1 MGSHCFT
8 PIQAPSHP
16 VPLSPIQAPSTVP
29 SRPLR
34 QSHTGSIMEQF
45 LEWGRTSPWAMTII
59 TLLGLASSL
68 RIAFGLLKNLRDLI
82 WAYVLPRIWPVDLV
96 KTYGKW
102 AVVTGCTGG
111 IGKAYVHSL
120 AARGMDI
127 VLVGRSMEKLQALET
142 ELERKYRC
150 RVLIIQADFT
160 DVSVLPVIVSRL
172 KEEHVEV
179 GILVNN
185 VGILGP
191 GNLPFLEFD
200 LAIVKDMPT
209 VNITAATYLCHQ
221 LLPAMV
227 AKGKGAVINI
237 ASMGSFYPGP
247 YLAEYIA
254 TKHYMHSFTES
265 LALEMEGTGV
275 LIQEIDPG
283 VVNTEM
289 TKDFDPGQKGISPN
303 AEEYLASA
311 LPTIGWAQRTCG
323 HWSHGLQWA
332 LVETLLG
339 HDSWLMKRLA
349 LSGGKK
355 VYEEAKQRKMKK
367 TKEN

>member
-1 MGSHCFT
+1 MGS
-8 PIQAPSHP
+8 PSLEP
-16 VPLSPIQAPSTVP
+16 PDT
-29 SRPLR
+29 
-34 QSHTGSIMEQF
+34 MEQL
-45 LEWGRTSPWAMTII
+45 LEWGQTSPWAPLI
-59 TLLGLASSL
+59 TLLGIASSL
-68 RIAFGLLKNLRDLI
+68 RMVFGVILSLRDLL
-82 WAYVLPRIWPVDLV
+82 WAYILPRIWPVDLV
-96 KTYGKW
+96 QTYGKW

-111 IGKAYVHSL
+111 IGRAYVL
-120 AARGMDI
+120 AMAAKGMDI
-127 VLVGRSMEKLQALET
+127 VLVGRSMGKLQALET
-142 ELERKYRC
+142 EVKQKYGC

-172 KEEHVEV
+172 QEEQIEV

-191 GNLPFLEFD
+191 GMLPFLELD
-200 LAIVKDMPT
+200 LAIVKDMVT

-237 ASMGSFYPGP
+237 ASTGSYGPGP

-275 LIQEIDPG
+275 LVQEIDPG

-289 TKDFDPGQKGISPN
+289 TKEFDPGHKGISPN
-303 AEEYLASA
+303 PEQFLASA
-311 LPTIGWAQRTCG
+311 LPTIGWVQRTCG
-323 HWSHGLQWA
+323 HWSHGLMVA
-332 LVETLLG
+332 VMETLVG
-339 HDSWLMKRLA
+339 WDSWLMRRMGR
-349 LSGGKK
+349 SGQKK
-355 VYEEAKQRKMKK
+355 VYEDALERERKRA
-367 TKEN
+367 KEN

>member
-1 MGSHCFT
+1 MSWVLELGGLADWA
-8 PIQAPSHP
+8 PI
-16 VPLSPIQAPSTVP
+16 VTFLGILSAA
-29 SRPLR
+29 R
-34 QSHTGSIMEQF
+34 
-45 LEWGRTSPWAMTII
+45 
-59 TLLGLASSL
+59 LGL
-68 RIAFGLLKNLRDLI
+68 GLLKNLHDLVK
-82 WAYVLPRIWPVDLV
+82 AFVLPRIFPVDLV

-111 IGKAYVHSL
+111 IGRAYVL
-120 AARGMDI
+120 AMAAKGMDI
-127 VLVGRSMEKLQALET
+127 VLVGRSMDKLQALET
-142 ELERKYRC
+142 EVKQKHGC
-150 RVLIIQADFT
+150 RILIIQADFT
-160 DVSVLPVIVSRL
+160 DVSVLPVIVRRL
-172 KEEHVEV
+172 KEEQVEV

-191 GNLPFLEFD
+191 SGGPWPFLELD
-200 LAIVKDMPT
+200 LAYVKDMIT

-227 AKGKGAVINI
+227 TKGKGAVINI
-237 ASMGSFYPGP
+237 ASMGSYCPGP

-265 LALEMEGTGV
+265 LALELEGTGV

-289 TKDFDPGQKGISPN
+289 TKEFDPGHKGISPN
-303 AEEYLASA
+303 AEQYLASA
-311 LPTIGWAQRTCG
+311 LPTIGWVQRTCG
-323 HWSHGLQWA
+323 HWSHGLHWA
-332 LVETLLG
+332 IVETLFG
-339 HDSWLMKRLA
+339 RESWLMKRLA

-355 VYEEAKQRKMKK
+355 VYEEAKERKTMK

>member
-1 MGSHCFT
+1 
-8 PIQAPSHP
+8 
-16 VPLSPIQAPSTVP
+16 
-29 SRPLR
+29 
-34 QSHTGSIMEQF
+34 MEQF
-45 LEWGRTSPWAMTII
+45 LEWGRTSPWAPVI
-59 TLLGLASSL
+59 TLLGIASCL
-68 RIAFGLLKNLRDLI
+68 RISFGLLRSLRDLL
-82 WAYVLPRIWPVDLV
+82 WAYILPRIWPVDLV

-111 IGKAYVHSL
+111 IGRAYVL
-120 AARGMDI
+120 AMAAKGMDI
-127 VLVGRSMEKLQALET
+127 VLVGRSMDKLQALET
-142 ELERKYRC
+142 EVKQKHGC
-150 RVLIIQADFT
+150 RILIIQADFT
-160 DVSVLPVIVSRL
+160 DVSVLPVIVRRL
-172 KEEHVEV
+172 KEEQVEV

-191 GNLPFLEFD
+191 SGGPWPFLELD
-200 LAIVKDMPT
+200 LAYVKDMIT

-237 ASMGSFYPGP
+237 ASIGSYYPGA

-265 LALEMEGTGV
+265 LALELEGTGV

-289 TKDFDPGQKGISPN
+289 TKEFDPGHKGISPN

-311 LPTIGWAQRTCG
+311 LPTIGWVQRTCG

-332 LVETLLG
+332 IAETLLG
-339 HDSWLMKRLA
+339 HDSWLMKRLGR
-349 LSGGKK
+349 SGAKK
-355 VYEEAKQRKMKK
+355 VYEEAKERKLKR

>member
-1 MGSHCFT
+1 MGSPSLGRPDTRHWDSRT
-8 PIQAPSHP
+8 PDTGTP
-16 VPLSPIQAPSTVP
+16 
-29 SRPLR
+29 RPQILELPG
-34 QSHTGSIMEQF
+34 TMEQF
-45 LEWGRTSPWAMTII
+45 LEWGRTSAWAPVI
-59 TLLGLASSL
+59 TLLGVASCL
-68 RIAFGLLKNLRDLI
+68 RIFFGVVLSLRDLL

-111 IGKAYVHSL
+111 IGKAYVL
-120 AARGMDI
+120 AMAARGMDI
-127 VLVGRSMEKLQALET
+127 VLVGRSMEKLKALEA
-142 ELERKYRC
+142 EVKQKHGC

-172 KEEHVEV
+172 KEEQVEV

-191 GNLPFLEFD
+191 GMLPFLELD
-200 LAIVKDMPT
+200 LAIVKDMVT

-237 ASMGSFYPGP
+237 ASIGSYFPGP

-265 LALEMEGTGV
+265 LALELEGTGV

-289 TKDFDPGQKGISPN
+289 TKEFDPGHKGISPN
-303 AEEYLASA
+303 PDEYLASA
-311 LPTIGWAQRTCG
+311 LPTIGWVQRTCG
-323 HWSHGLQWA
+323 HWSHGLHWA
-332 LVETLLG
+332 VVETLFG
-339 HDSWLMKRLA
+339 HESWLMKRFGR
-349 LSGGKK
+349 SGGKK
-355 VYEEAKQRKMKK
+355 VYEEAKERKMKRA
-367 TKEN
+367 KEN

>member
-1 MGSHCFT
+1 MGT

-16 VPLSPIQAPSTVP
+16 VPLSPIQA
-29 SRPLR
+29 L
-34 QSHTGSIMEQF
+34 SHPGCIMEQF
-45 LEWGRTSPWAMTII
+45 LEWGRTSPWTMTLI
-59 TLLGLASSL
+59 TVLGFASCV

-120 AARGMDI
+120 AAKGMDI

-160 DVSVLPVIVSRL
+160 DVSALPVIVSRL
-172 KEEHVEV
+172 KEEQVEV

-191 GNLPFLEFD
+191 GILPFLELD

-209 VNITAATYLCHQ
+209 VNITSAT
-221 LLPAMV
+221 
-227 AKGKGAVINI
+227 
-237 ASMGSFYPGP
+237 SF
-247 YLAEYIA
+247 
-254 TKHYMHSFTES
+254 
-265 LALEMEGTGV
+265 
-275 LIQEIDPG
+275 
-283 VVNTEM
+283 
-289 TKDFDPGQKGISPN
+289 
-303 AEEYLASA
+303 
-311 LPTIGWAQRTCG
+311 C
-323 HWSHGLQWA
+323 LQWWPKA
-332 LVETLLG
+332 RV
-339 HDSWLMKRLA
+339 
-349 LSGGKK
+349 
-355 VYEEAKQRKMKK
+355 Q
-367 TKEN
+367 

>member
-1 MGSHCFT
+1 
-8 PIQAPSHP
+8 
-16 VPLSPIQAPSTVP
+16 
-29 SRPLR
+29 
-34 QSHTGSIMEQF
+34 MEVKRKH
-45 LEWGRTSPWAMTII
+45 GC
-59 TLLGLASSL
+59 
-68 RIAFGLLKNLRDLI
+68 RI
-82 WAYVLPRIWPVDLV
+82 
-96 KTYGKW
+96 
-102 AVVTGCTGG
+102 
-111 IGKAYVHSL
+111 
-120 AARGMDI
+120 
-127 VLVGRSMEKLQALET
+127 
-142 ELERKYRC
+142 
-150 RVLIIQADFT
+150 LIIKADFT

-172 KEEHVEV
+172 KEEQVEV

-191 GNLPFLEFD
+191 SGGPWPFLQLD

-221 LLPAMV
+221 FLPAMV

-289 TKDFDPGQKGISPN
+289 TKEFDPGHKGISPN
-303 AEEYLASA
+303 PEQFLASA
-311 LPTIGWAQRTCG
+311 LPTIGWVQRTCG
-323 HWSHGLQWA
+323 HWSHGLMVA
-332 LVETLLG
+332 VMETLVG
-339 HDSWLMKRLA
+339 WDSWLMRRMGR
-349 LSGGKK
+349 SGQKK
-355 VYEEAKQRKMKK
+355 VYEDALERERKR
-367 TKEN
+367 